1 MYIKVKEILVN
12 FDKVCYIKR
21 DSRVHPSVVIF
32 FDYNEG
38 SRLTVNYDSEND
50 AQAAYKALETLLIG
64 KE

>member
-21 DSRVHPSVVIF
+21 DSRVHQSVVIF

>member
-1 MYIKVKEILVN
+1 MYIKVKEMLVN

-21 DSRVHPSVVIF
+21 DSIVRPSVVIF

>member
-21 DSRVHPSVVIF
+21 DSRVPPSVVIF